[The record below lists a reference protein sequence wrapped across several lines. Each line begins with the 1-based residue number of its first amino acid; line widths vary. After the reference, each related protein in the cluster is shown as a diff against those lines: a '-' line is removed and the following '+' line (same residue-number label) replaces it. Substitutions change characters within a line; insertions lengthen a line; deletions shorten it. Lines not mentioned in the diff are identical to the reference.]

1 MIKLR
6 KGTFETNS
14 SSTHS
19 IVLMLEDE
27 YQQYINHKLFLD
39 EDGDLHTRAEILD
52 EVREYL
58 TNEVDEEDFD
68 DCCSS
73 EKFTLEYV
81 KEHIDIIDSEYFA
94 DIVDW
99 LNYRWDFDYHSCD
112 KESDLEKDKTH
123 ATLSDGTKVVAI
135 CEYGNN
141 Y

>member
-19 IVLMLEDE
+19 IVIMLEDE
-27 YQQYINHKLFLD
+27 FQQYINHKLFLD
-39 EDGDLHTRAEILD
+39 EDGNLHTRAEIID
-52 EVREYL
+52 KVTEYL
-58 TNEVDEEDFD
+58 IDEVDEEDFD
-68 DCCSS
+68 ECCTS

-81 KEHIDIIDSEYFA
+81 INHVDIIDSEYFA

-99 LNYRWDFDYHSCD
+99 LNDGWDFEYHSCD
-112 KESDLEKDKTH
+112 KESDLYVEENHLK
-123 ATLSDGTKVVAI
+123 LSNGTRVVTI